1 MRCEKP
7 PMPAPPEYTRE
18 SLYEIKKQSK
28 QQQTGL
34 ASQDM
39 SSSALLSGGDESVLN
54 ELRSMLSRDLDTVVA
69 TNQSGVGDCFG
80 DVDGLLN
87 KSSPS
92 SSASP
97 AVLDSDDNVHL
108 LANHNNQYY
117 HHQQRLSFSSG
128 AQSQAQS
135 TKQTSL
141 MNSTRQNL
149 VNEIFMA
156 NARLKQQLSQIAD
169 IDLSNKHQL
178 QKLLP

>member
-1 MRCEKP
+1 MLFSRSPYIMRFEKP

-18 SLYEIKKQSK
+18 SMATATKK
-28 QQQTGL
+28 
-34 ASQDM
+34 ASTVAASTHM
-39 SSSALLSGGDESVLN
+39 NSAGGDGGDESVLN
-54 ELRSMLSRDLDTVVA
+54 ELRSMLSRDLDTMA
-69 TNQSGVGDCFG
+69 ADCGFG
-80 DVDGLLN
+80 GADDALN

-108 LANHNNQYY
+108 LANH
-117 HHQQRLSFSSG
+117 HHHRSSYSKPPPLQP
-128 AQSQAQS
+128 AASHA
-135 TKQTSL
+135 
-141 MNSTRQNL
+141 RQNL

-156 NARLKQQLSQIAD
+156 NARLKQQLSQLNQITD